1 MISVNL
7 LPEAYRKAGSS
18 SFQQFHRSPLAI
30 GLVGLL
36 VGLGL
41 LLVAL
46 RGVGQLRLAHLTA
59 RVNTLASKHQALAE
73 VKVALAALR
82 EQHQTLQYLDRQ
94 RSHWA
99 ACLNV
104 LSDAIPAGMW
114 LTELTLEPQSK
125 LILEGMAMSQGGQ
138 GVASVTRFVQEL
150 KADPRL
156 AGVIRDIQIETVQN
170 VQEGQIE
177 LTKFTLACTFTPT
190 PGSSAREGGEEW
202 RGVTRSAGGY
212 GRGAVVWG
220 FT

>member
-7 LPEAYRKAGSS
+7 LPQAYRKAGSS

-30 GLVGLL
+30 GLVSLL

-41 LLVAL
+41 FLVAL

-59 RVNTLASKHQALAE
+59 RVNTLTSKHQALAE
-73 VKVALAALR
+73 VKEVKTALAALR

-104 LSDAIPAGMW
+104 LSDAIPEGMW
-114 LTELTLEPQSK
+114 LTELTLEPQSQ
-125 LILEGMAMSQGGQ
+125 LVLAGMAMSQGGE
-138 GVASVTRFVQEL
+138 GVASITRFVQEL

-177 LTKFTLACTFTPT
+177 LTKFTLTCTFP
-190 PGSSAREGGEEW
+190 
-202 RGVTRSAGGY
+202 
-212 GRGAVVWG
+212 
-220 FT
+220 